1 MELTLIAVVG
11 VVAVVAVEI
20 FSDWLGVAAP
30 LSLVVVGIALSFIPG
45 IPRLS
50 IQPDWILAGVLPP
63 LLYSASVSMPAQ
75 DFRRNFKTISALA
88 VVLVAITTL
97 AAGWL
102 FHELL
107 HGISWPASFALGAV
121 ISPTDPVA
129 ATSIGRKLG
138 LPSRL
143 LTVIE
148 GEGLVNDASALVL
161 LRSAIAAMAG
171 SVSLL
176 GVAWQF
182 VYSVVMAVAIGL
194 AVGLISAWLRGKLNN
209 SVQNTAISFVI
220 PFIAFV
226 PAEAAD
232 ASGAL
237 AVVVAGLVT
246 GYQGVRY
253 LRAQDRLAEAVNW
266 RTLSFLLESGVFL
279 LMGLDL
285 KTLVDEVDK
294 GHLSVRTAV
303 LTGLLATVFV
313 ITARIVAV
321 APVVGFLYRETRR
334 AAEAKPR
341 LEQMQTR
348 LADPRTQERLSERRY
363 AAISRRV
370 SRVMAD
376 VDFQLREA
384 VGWRGGV
391 VLAWAGMRGA
401 ITVAAAQTLPGDTP
415 LRSELTLIAYVVAA
429 GTLLLQGLTMPAVI
443 RAAKVPGD
451 DDKARRAEYAD
462 LLAEL
467 SGAAVRAL
475 DDPGLTGQDGEPAD
489 PAVLARVRAEAR
501 ISDTGDPRPR
511 PDQQQREQYSHLAQI
526 VLAAERDALLAARSL
541 GTYSSPVLARAQNEL
556 DFRQAQI
563 ERRRG

>member
-1 MELTLIAVVG
+1 
-11 VVAVVAVEI
+11 
-20 FSDWLGVAAP
+20 
-30 LSLVVVGIALSFIPG
+30 
-45 IPRLS
+45 
-50 IQPDWILAGVLPP
+50 
-63 LLYSASVSMPAQ
+63 
-75 DFRRNFKTISALA
+75 
-88 VVLVAITTL
+88 
-97 AAGWL
+97 
-102 FHELL
+102 
-107 HGISWPASFALGAV
+107 
-121 ISPTDPVA
+121 
-129 ATSIGRKLG
+129 
-138 LPSRL
+138 
-143 LTVIE
+143 
-148 GEGLVNDASALVL
+148 
-161 LRSAIAAMAG
+161 
-171 SVSLL
+171 
-176 GVAWQF
+176 
-182 VYSVVMAVAIGL
+182 
-194 AVGLISAWLRGKLNN
+194 
-209 SVQNTAISFVI
+209 
-220 PFIAFV
+220 
-226 PAEAAD
+226 
-232 ASGAL
+232 
-237 AVVVAGLVT
+237 
-246 GYQGVRY
+246 
-253 LRAQDRLAEAVNW
+253 
-266 RTLSFLLESGVFL
+266 
-279 LMGLDL
+279 
-285 KTLVDEVDK
+285 
-294 GHLSVRTAV
+294 
-303 LTGLLATVFV
+303 
-313 ITARIVAV
+313 
-321 APVVGFLYRETRR
+321 
-334 AAEAKPR
+334 
-341 LEQMQTR
+341 
-348 LADPRTQERLSERRY
+348 
-363 AAISRRV
+363 
-370 SRVMAD
+370 MAD